1 MEPYDDGD
9 DDGDFD
15 CEEDDDDD
23 DDCEW
28 RLWKR
33 KCTKTGSYYFFATII
48 LKFKS

>member
-9 DDGDFD
+9 DDDSGDFD
-15 CEEDDDDD
+15 CDEDDDDD

-33 KCTKTGSYYFFATII
+33 KCTKTGSCYF
-48 LKFKS
+48 LQQ